1 MSACCSSAGS
11 SSAISGRFY
20 LTVVF
25 LVSRFFVL
33 SDERMKWVEV
43 PAAAVGG
50 VCWSTWTMSGSS
62 MVTSLQQ
69 MEYTESLSTISSE
82 RDACWRQCSSI
93 CTVSG
98 AVPSTSGSECTVSC
112 APFSF
117 VSASVPTI
125 YTLESWQHATH
136 SSLSGHALPYLA
148 DDIHLVLTA
157 ATLFHRQI
165 VYHSTHTQHIRR
177 QELRCRRATFGT
189 VFRPF
194 FTTRTLHTTDSGV
207 NSKRFCLM
215 LLRYLHKMQPIAKL
229 KLLGYSTAHKSSQS
243 FPQKKSGVEF

>member
-62 MVTSLQQ
+62 LVTSLQQ

-112 APFSF
+112 APVSF

-136 SSLSGHALPYLA
+136 SSLSGHAPPYLA
-148 DDIHLVLTA
+148 DDIHLVSEG
-157 ATLFHRQI
+157 HRWRLRS
-165 VYHSTHTQHIRR
+165 STDRSCAVPRTHN
-177 QELRCRRATFGT
+177 TFGDRSFAIGGPRVWNSLQT
-189 VFRPF
+189 HMRDKDNTYNGFRLELKTF
-194 FTTRTLHTTDSGV
+194 LFNVASGAQCG
-207 NSKRFCLM
+207 FC
-215 LLRYLHKMQPIAKL
+215 
-229 KLLGYSTAHKSSQS
+229 
-243 FPQKKSGVEF
+243 